1 MRIKSLLLLLS
12 GLFQPPDTLSR
23 MDDLPFSE
31 VKIVGECTAQ
41 FEPTHDAVTGNLIPS
56 HKSHL
61 HHTRAVVFG
70 MSPAR
75 LYP

>member
-1 MRIKSLLLLLS
+1 MRIKSLLLLFN
-12 GLFQPPDTLSR
+12 GLFQPPNTSR

-31 VKIVGECTAQ
+31 VKIVGERTAQ
-41 FEPTHDAVTGNLIPS
+41 FEPTHDAVTGNLIPT

-70 MSPAR
+70 MSPAG